1 MNQNCENFKE
11 KIADSLSRNLEEK
24 EQQQLSEHI
33 QHCSECTEF
42 ELALKGEDRLL
53 NGLFNGLQADFAR
66 QQDDVISAIFYI
78 ETSKRDRIIAKINN
92 VIDHPVFKLT
102 AAAAIIVFVA
112 FYSIKTMGWLYD
124 LKYFMDACA
133 VTMK

>member
-1 MNQNCENFKE
+1 MNQNCENFRE
-11 KIADSLSRNLEEK
+11 KIADSLSKNLDEK
-24 EQQQLSEHI
+24 DQQQLREHI
-33 QHCSECTEF
+33 KNCSECSAF
-42 ELALKGEDRLL
+42 EGTLKDEDRLL

-78 ETSKRDRIIAKINN
+78 ETSKRDRIIAKINS

-102 AAAAIIVFVA
+102 AAAAVIVFVT
-112 FYSIKTMGWLYD
+112 FYSIKTLGWLYD